1 MSRSQ
6 SLERQRSGPARHDP
20 AQRWAAQAVLLLGL
34 VLPAC
39 AFSAEPP
46 SGDLVIWNFERGITN
61 DWGGRY
67 NVYTRE
73 PSWARTYLDSSVR
86 RSAGSYSLRVTVHR
100 EREGFCG
107 LWLKF
112 YREADATRRF
122 LDATPYRFLSFW
134 MKGEKGGEDFDFDLT
149 DEAHQDKEDPA
160 LTRHLHAY
168 LPKGVTTQWQEVQIP
183 LADFHGLDLSRLA
196 QLTLKFTARGD
207 YRFYIE
213 DLTLKHGE
221 SAPVPT
227 AEKLAVP
234 APADPFEQAHGR
246 MWVWKTR
253 QLFEGPR
260 PSDEIEKFFAFCAT
274 TRIRELYL
282 SLDFGEVA
290 GPIPLPYQL
299 RDPERYGEFLERAH
313 RLSLTVD
320 ALAGTPEW
328 AARENHPLALAAV
341 DAVLAFNRSAPSAAH
356 FDGVHFDVEPY
367 LLVEYADP
375 EDRREILGD
384 YLQMVSECIE
394 RLRADPRMHFSCD
407 VPAWFYAVDP
417 NVRQELTVTF
427 RGVAKTV
434 GEHLTDMLD
443 TVTIMDYRNEAD
455 GANGII
461 AFGTAAL
468 EYAAS
473 RGREIIVGLETSL
486 APDSAYVFVCGLPP
500 DEFRRRLAQ
509 SGLRHR
515 RYFEG
520 FKMAAFRDGKYVHV
534 GLEEPAQLTGPTRA
548 AFEKALS
555 SVAQQVGAASDPE
568 RYPTRPI
575 LEAAREAL
583 RQDPEWKGFDRLEL
597 ADPETRQKIA
607 GFRAVYRTPR
617 KITFDGLGREVF
629 TEEASST
636 LEWLGRY
643 PSFAGLAFHFYDSFR
658 SLMEAHSSGY

>member
-1 MSRSQ
+1 M
-6 SLERQRSGPARHDP
+6 
-20 AQRWAAQAVLLLGL
+20 LLLGL

-39 AFSAEPP
+39 SFPAEPP
-46 SGDLVIWNFERGITN
+46 SGDLVIWNFARGVTN
-61 DWGGRY
+61 EWGGRY
-67 NVYTRE
+67 NVYVRE
-73 PSWARTYLDSSVR
+73 PSWARTYLDSSAR
-86 RSAGSYSLRVTVHR
+86 RSAGRYSLRVTVHR

-112 YREADATRRF
+112 YPEADGTRRF

-134 MKGEKGGEDFDFDLT
+134 IKGQRGGEDFDFDLT

-160 LTRHLHAY
+160 LTRHLRAY
-168 LPKGVTTQWQEVQIP
+168 LPKGVTAQWQEVQIP
-183 LADFHGLDLSRLA
+183 LEDFGKLDLGRLTE
-196 QLTLKFTARGD
+196 LTFKFRVLGD
-207 YRFYIE
+207 YRFYIA
-213 DLTLKHGE
+213 DLALQSDR
-221 SAPVPT
+221 SARVPT
-227 AEKLAVP
+227 PDKLATPVRS
-234 APADPFEQAHGR
+234 DPFGDAHGR

-253 QLFEGPR
+253 ELFEGPR
-260 PSDEIEKFFAFCAT
+260 PSDKIEKFFAFCAR

-282 SLDFGEVA
+282 SLDFGQVA
-290 GPIPLPYQL
+290 GPVPLSDEL
-299 RDPERYGEFLERAH
+299 RDPEQYREFLERAH
-313 RLSLTVD
+313 HLGLTVD

-328 AARENHPLALAAV
+328 AAHENHPLALAAV
-341 DAVLAFNRSAPSAAH
+341 DAVLAFNRSAPPTAR
-356 FDGVHFDVEPY
+356 FDGIHFDVEPY

-384 YLQMVSECIE
+384 YLQMVFECVE
-394 RLRADPRMHFSCD
+394 RLRSETWMHFSCD

-473 RGREIIVGLETSL
+473 TGRKIIVGLETSL

-500 DEFRRRLAQ
+500 DEFRRRLAK
-509 SGLRHR
+509 SELRHR

-520 FKMAAFRDGKYVHV
+520 FMMTAFRDGKYIHV
-534 GLEEPAQLTGPTRA
+534 GLEEPAQLAGPTHV
-548 AFEKALS
+548 AFEKALL

-597 ADPETRQKIA
+597 TDPETRQKIA

-617 KITFDGLGREVF
+617 KITFYGLGREVF
-629 TEEASST
+629 TEEAGST

-658 SLMEAHSSGY
+658 SLMEAHSSGH